1 MGLKIATVPA
11 APLLVPDV
19 AAGAAPELEELRE
32 AAREAVLA
40 LRDGGPAALVVVGA
54 AADRSARGVYPP
66 GSLGSFRPFGVDRTV
81 RLGAAPAPEGGREL
95 PRSLAVGAWLL
106 ADAGWA
112 ADSAVGLAVGPT
124 ASPERCLQAG
134 RELVEDVYAEQDV
147 AMLVLADG
155 SACRTLK
162 APGYLDPRAEGY
174 DAAVAAA
181 LAAADADALA
191 ALDPELCA
199 ELQVEGRAP
208 WQVAAG
214 AAQAHA
220 KAAGAPAALT
230 GRLLREEAPYGVGYF
245 VSLWS

>member
-1 MGLKIATVPA
+1 MALKIATVPA
-11 APLLVPDV
+11 APLLVPEV
-19 AAGAAPELEELRE
+19 AAGAAPELAELRE
-32 AAREAVLA
+32 AAREAVRA
-40 LRDGGPAALVVVGA
+40 LREGSPEALVVVGA
-54 AADRSARGVYPP
+54 AADRSARGVFPP
-66 GSLGSFRPFGVDRTV
+66 GSPGSFRPFGVDRGV
-81 RLGAAPAPEGGREL
+81 RLGGAETPPDARVL
-95 PRSLAVGAWLL
+95 PRSLAVGAWLV

-112 ADSAVGLAVGPT
+112 EAPAVGLAVGPS

-134 RELVEDVYAEQDV
+134 RELVEDVYAGQDLAV
-147 AMLVLADG
+147 LVLADG

-174 DAAVAAA
+174 DAALAAA

-191 ALDPELCA
+191 ALDPGLSA
-199 ELQVEGRAP
+199 ELQAEGRAP

-220 KAAGAPAALT
+220 KAAGAQDALT